1 MSHTLPSAPKPLP
14 PKNPVKPSELRDRWA
29 RIKKKNWELECDP
42 CWWKCQPKYDYRFS
56 VSQYREMNDL
66 LSTDMKDPDS
76 VFVLKDETDLTLLEI
91 SRELRMPY
99 EFVVWLLSERKRQDR
114 VLAKGEDTEDE
125 LEEASVLERLEWIQ
139 RQTLNYL
146 KKVVRSEESMAK
158 IGPEGV
164 LTIFDRVSRAS
175 TSIANSRGSSDTT
188 IELISN
194 IPLSESKKRPNY
206 K

>member
-1 MSHTLPSAPKPLP
+1 M
-14 PKNPVKPSELRDRWA
+14 E
-29 RIKKKNWELECDP
+29 E
-42 CWWKCQPKYDYRFS
+42 
-56 VSQYREMNDL
+56 
-66 LSTDMKDPDS
+66 
-76 VFVLKDETDLTLLEI
+76 
-91 SRELRMPY
+91 
-99 EFVVWLLSERKRQDR
+99 
-114 VLAKGEDTEDE
+114 E
-125 LEEASVLERLEWIQ
+125 LEEASVLDRLEWIQ

-194 IPLSESKKRPNY
+194 IPLSESEKRPN
-206 K
+206 